1 MNKRHKDLTQ
11 RKKALPRFAVTLLFL
26 GLSVFPAHPVTATDP
41 VVVIVNT
48 ANPATSLDVAT
59 IRKYYENDLLRWEDG
74 REITLYDLRVKDAA
88 RQTFSREVLQKA
100 PDTVAM
106 EWANRKITN
115 TAKNPPR
122 TVSSEVLMQARVG
135 KDPGA
140 IGYLRRSTLSS
151 GDVKVVATLE

>member
-1 MNKRHKDLTQ
+1 MNKDHKRFTH
-11 RKKALPRFAVTLLFL
+11 RKKALLGLAVALLLF
-26 GLSVFPAHPVTATDP
+26 GLSVFPVHTVPAADP

-48 ANPATSLDVAT
+48 DNPVTSLDLDTV
-59 IRKYYENDLLRWEDG
+59 RKYYENDLLQWEDG
-74 REITLYDLRVKDAA
+74 RKITLYDLRVKDEA
-88 RQTFSREVLQKA
+88 RGTFSRDVLQKE
-100 PDTVAM
+100 PGTVAM
-106 EWANRKITN
+106 EWANKKITN

-151 GDVKVVATLE
+151 DQVKVVATLE